1 MKNEST
7 PKQKAGATK
16 KETYRASILNALE
29 HLAADRSRKS
39 LSIEEICKQAGLTS
53 SPIYKPHHDTLR
65 AELELKIQSWNL
77 SRGKKKRRAA
87 TETEQDVLI
96 GNLKAENNLL
106 KMQLRNTQEALNMLG
121 QMLETSLGNGGSGTV
136 VPLRAKIPKAQ

>member
-1 MKNEST
+1 MEST
-7 PKQKAGATK
+7 SKQKAGATK
-16 KETYRASILNALE
+16 KETYRASILNAFE
-29 HLAADRSRKS
+29 QLAADRSRKS
-39 LSIEEICKQAGLTS
+39 LSVEEVCKQAGLTS

-65 AELELKIQSWNL
+65 AELELKIKGWNL

-96 GNLKAENNLL
+96 SNLKAENSLL
-106 KMQLRNTQEALNMLG
+106 KIQLRNTQDALNILG
-121 QMLETSLGNGGSGTV
+121 QMLETALGNGGASTV